1 MLKSTGIVRKTD
13 ELGRIV
19 IPIEIRRNMDIENK
33 DAVEI
38 YTSGEYIVLQK
49 YQPVCIFCGETGEI
63 IKYQGRNIC
72 NNCLV
77 ELATG
82 SSIVCMSRLVSF

>member
-19 IPIEIRRNMDIENK
+19 IPMEIRRNMDIEKK
-33 DAVEI
+33 DGVVI

-63 IKYQGRNIC
+63 IKYRGRNIC
-72 NNCLV
+72 KNCFD
-77 ELATG
+77 ELAAG
-82 SSIVCMSRLVSF
+82 SNVVCMSKAVSF

>member
-1 MLKSTGIVRKTD
+1 MLKSTGSVRKTD

-19 IPIEIRRNMDIENK
+19 IPIGIRRNMDINNM

-49 YQPVCIFCGETGEI
+49 YQPVCIFCGESDEI

-72 NNCLV
+72 KNCLV
-77 ELATG
+77 ELAND
-82 SSIVCMSRLVSF
+82 SNVVCMSRAISY